1 MEEEASEEEEEVED
15 ILKSG
20 AQPQWHERQRVWQAL
35 GLFVGSAGGLAA
47 LTGAQPLL
55 VGLFNSALSSS
66 STIVALAAVN
76 PVAALGWTV
85 GGAAAIALGA
95 KMWHRRCYNDPEA
108 VRVYYADFC
117 RAGFLAAVAR
127 HDFDNLLRIATREG
141 MTTKLLEEMAAA
153 PYAGFDAVWHAYGAA
168 HLTQM
173 VDKRVLTRDYL
184 RAKLARDFDPELAH
198 TMPDDGVLV
207 VVDLMRGMKTYGRWV
222 VEWLEV
228 SPAWIRHRFAHDAR
242 VCGLSFSQFVKEG
255 GMALH
260 PTAGA
265 TRLISRV
272 QLRDMFFRELGHK
285 EWTFKNIKE
294 LCAPWLFAADRA
306 DQEWTEDQE
315 DEANMY
321 PARSLVKPEELAE
334 LFHDEIARLELC
346 DLLDL
351 YWDWPL
357 SRFVKRLVPDA
368 ELVSK
373 LRLFQAR
380 YESTT
385 KADAEERR
393 KLREHFNKEKSV
405 AERIYDTKIRAAQR
419 DYREV
424 EAKYAAKLKPAK
436 EAKKDGPTMMEI
448 DGDKPTTT
456 TTTTSSSMKEEEE
469 KKLSPEEV
477 AERKKAKRKME
488 RAQMRKTSAVEAAT
502 LERGMLV
509 AMLERDRDDRL
520 RAVADRLREEK
531 ARLNREWQ
539 EQRERHLHQASH
551 PTLHFPVFPPVHVTP
566 IAVPVMAVPPS
577 APPLE
582 EEQTYFY

>member
-66 STIVALAAVN
+66 TTVALAAVN

-207 VVDLMRGMKTYGRWV
+207 LVDLMRGMKTYGRWV

-228 SPAWIRHRFAHDAR
+228 SPAWIRHRLAHDAR

-265 TRLISRV
+265 SRLISRV

-285 EWTFKNIKE
+285 EWTFKVALHFTHNSTR
-294 LCAPWLFAADRA
+294 LAGWLLANQLFMNVCCVCAHR
-306 DQEWTEDQE
+306 TSRSS
-315 DEANMY
+315 
-321 PARSLVKPEELAE
+321 ARRGCSLQT
-334 LFHDEIARLELC
+334 
-346 DLLDL
+346 
-351 YWDWPL
+351 
-357 SRFVKRLVPDA
+357 VPI
-368 ELVSK
+368 
-373 LRLFQAR
+373 RNGR
-380 YESTT
+380 
-385 KADAEERR
+385 
-393 KLREHFNKEKSV
+393 
-405 AERIYDTKIRAAQR
+405 KIRR
-419 DYREV
+419 TKR
-424 EAKYAAKLKPAK
+424 YA
-436 EAKKDGPTMMEI
+436 
-448 DGDKPTTT
+448 
-456 TTTTSSSMKEEEE
+456 S
-469 KKLSPEEV
+469 
-477 AERKKAKRKME
+477 
-488 RAQMRKTSAVEAAT
+488 
-502 LERGMLV
+502 
-509 AMLERDRDDRL
+509 
-520 RAVADRLREEK
+520 
-531 ARLNREWQ
+531 N
-539 EQRERHLHQASH
+539 
-551 PTLHFPVFPPVHVTP
+551 TLHHTWRW
-566 IAVPVMAVPPS
+566 S
-577 APPLE
+577 AHMRGTTRTCTRLAAW
-582 EEQTYFY
+582 